1 MNAKYFEQ
9 INDISLFQNSARII
23 RSSVFGMDSNGKVK
37 ELLKFA
43 ANNLCITNV
52 DIQVI
57 TW

>member
-1 MNAKYFEQ
+1 MLNTF
-9 INDISLFQNSARII
+9 NDISLFQNSARII